1 MPPDWATQHGFD
13 VRFDW
18 GPAAIEALGG
28 DVVVVVDV
36 LRFTTAVDAA
46 VSRDALVY
54 PYRWRD
60 ASAGRF
66 ATDVGAELA
75 DSAGDA
81 GLSLSPRS
89 LLGLEPGAKI
99 VLPSPNGS
107 TCAVIASEAGMTVV
121 AACLRNA
128 GAVAAWLNN
137 CPGPV
142 TIIACGERWP
152 DGSLRPCLEDYLG
165 AGAVIAAL
173 AGDRSPEARAAAASW
188 RDAEPDIAAILR
200 SCASGRELQEYGWGA
215 DLADAGD
222 VNVSRSVP
230 VLGGGAF
237 ADAGSRHHRA

>member
-1 MPPDWATQHGFD
+1 LDWAAQTGFD

-18 GPAAIEALGG
+18 GPAAIAALGG
-28 DVVVVVDV
+28 DMVVVVDV

-46 VSRDALVY
+46 VSRDAHVY

-66 ATDVGAELA
+66 AAEVGAELA

-107 TCAVIASEAGMTVV
+107 TCAVVASEAGMTVV

-142 TIIACGERWP
+142 TVIACGERWP

-165 AGAVIAAL
+165 AGAVVAGL
-173 AGDRSPEARAAAASW
+173 AGDRSPEARAAAAAW
-188 RDAEPDIAAILR
+188 HDAEPNVAGVLW
-200 SCASGRELQEYGWGA
+200 STASGRELQERGWAA
-215 DLADAGD
+215 DLDAAAAVNISQSVPALTGD
-222 VNVSRSVP
+222 AFTDAVSRRN
-230 VLGGGAF
+230 LG
-237 ADAGSRHHRA
+237 